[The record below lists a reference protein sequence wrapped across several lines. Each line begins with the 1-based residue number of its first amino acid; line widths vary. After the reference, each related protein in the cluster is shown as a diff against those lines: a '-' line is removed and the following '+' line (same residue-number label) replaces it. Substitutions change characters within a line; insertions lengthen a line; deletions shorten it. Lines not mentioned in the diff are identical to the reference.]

1 MSERDKEGAF
11 CYGDW
16 QSDFQ
21 ETNDE
26 QRSSP
31 PLNCELGVLVTLK
44 VKTYGFIP

>member
-11 CYGDW
+11 YYGDW

-21 ETNDE
+21 ETDDE
-26 QRSSP
+26 RRSP
-31 PLNCELGVLVTLK
+31 PLSCELGVLVTHK